1 MATALEQACTDG
13 LAAVRAR
20 EASLE
25 AFRLIAPV
33 IKLWDG
39 NIGLQH
45 VVRCENEYD
54 WLDNENDTG
63 KGTIKVDSDYEE
75 GQYLWDI
82 KGRRDRG
89 ETIDV
94 LVTVDY
100 VGRRWSGF
108 LDEVTIE
115 TNDLGQ
121 TIVTADFLSDY
132 EQLKWRDLWATPS
145 TPAGFQPFKVFMLG
159 GPTDWALGTAL
170 KLNLARAHGRPSGM
184 GWMDPLADGAADYRE
199 WPIVLAP
206 LDYETAASRGTV
218 TGLVLSRFKTWH
230 EAAEAM
236 LDDADLT
243 VRWRRY
249 MPGDAL
255 PWPGAQ
261 ISYGTLVVWFENN
274 SGGLTPNTTGS
285 FLGGIGQLVR
295 IFVSSVVE
303 GLGGGSLPID
313 NSEEAIVGI
322 PAVPEYQTPGYLG
335 TEPKGPYVFYPAGS
349 PGVVMQRATVKLARG
364 RRLTGGGHSMPMVNE
379 LISAAVQAIGDALA
393 AIPLAPIPPLGG
405 VADALLKPFY
415 EDTILAFMTVYLVNR
430 AAHLSHF
437 SLYEMW
443 VDGADQ
449 AYTLSATL
457 VLREAVRAT
466 DTKYS
471 ANMEIIDGAPWYVG
485 AKGYGHFDLGN
496 RILVQT
502 EGDRSGRIEAPRVKS
517 LRLSAAVGKAPGFGI
532 KLGSKDPVDAFGRV
546 LKRIQKL
553 ASGLK
558 AMGMI

>member
-1 MATALEQACTDG
+1 MATALEQACADG

-20 EASLE
+20 EATLE

-33 IKLWDG
+33 IKLYDG
-39 NIGLQH
+39 NIKLQH
-45 VVRCENEYD
+45 VVRCENDYD
-54 WLDNENDTG
+54 WLDIENDTAPG
-63 KGTIKVDSDYEE
+63 IVKIDSDYEE
-75 GQYLWDI
+75 AQWLWDI
-82 KGRRDRG
+82 KGRKDRG

-108 LDEVTIE
+108 LDDVTME

-121 TIVTADFLSDY
+121 SIVTANFLSDY
-132 EQLKWRDLWATPS
+132 EQVKWRHLWATPS

-184 GWMDPLADGAADYRE
+184 GWMDPLADGAADYRD

-243 VRWRRY
+243 LRWRRY

-261 ISYGTLVVWFENN
+261 ISYGTLVIWFENN
-274 SGGLTPNTTGS
+274 SGGLAPTTTGS
-285 FLGGIGQLVR
+285 FLSGVGQLVR
-295 IFVSSVVE
+295 IFVSSLVE
-303 GLGGGSLPID
+303 GIGGGSLPID
-313 NSEEAIVGI
+313 NGEQAIVGI
-322 PAVPEYQTPGYLG
+322 PAVPEYQAPGYLG

-349 PGVVMQRATVKLARG
+349 PGVVSQKATIKIGRG
-364 RRLTGGGHSMPMVNE
+364 HRLTGGGHSMPGVNS
-379 LISAAVQAIGDALA
+379 LISAAIQALGDALA

-430 AAHLSHF
+430 SAHLSHF

-466 DTKYS
+466 ETKYS
-471 ANMEIIDGAPWYVG
+471 ADMEIIDGAPWYVG

-517 LRLSAAVGKAPGFGI
+517 LRLTASPGKAPTFAI

-546 LKRIQKL
+546 VKRIQKL

>member
-1 MATALEQACTDG
+1 MATALEQACADG

-39 NIGLQH
+39 NINLQY
-45 VVRCENEYD
+45 VVRCENDYD
-54 WLDNENDTG
+54 WLDVENDTG
-63 KGTIKVDSDYEE
+63 PGVIKIDADYEE
-75 GQYLWDI
+75 AQWLWDI

-108 LDEVTIE
+108 ADEIDME

-121 TIVTADFLSDY
+121 SIVTAGFASDY
-132 EQLKWRDLWATPS
+132 EQVKWRHLWATPS
-145 TPAGFQPFKVFMLG
+145 TSAGFQPFKVFMLG

-184 GWMDPLADGAADYRE
+184 GWMDPLADGAADYRN

-249 MPGDAL
+249 MPGDPL

-261 ISYGTLVVWFENN
+261 VSYGTLVIWFENN
-274 SGGLTPNTTGS
+274 SGGLAPTATGS
-285 FLGGIGQLVR
+285 FLTGVGQLVR
-295 IFVSSVVE
+295 IFVSSLVE
-303 GLGGGSLPID
+303 GIGGGSLPID
-313 NSEEAIVGI
+313 NSEQAIVGI
-322 PAVPEYQTPGYLG
+322 PAVPEYQVPGYLG

-349 PGVVMQRATVKLARG
+349 PGVVSQSATIKIGRG
-364 RRLTGGGHSMPMVNE
+364 HRLTGGGHSMPGVNS
-379 LISAAVQAIGDALA
+379 LISAAIQALGDALA

-430 AAHLSHF
+430 SAHLSHF

-443 VDGADQ
+443 VEGADQ

-466 DTKYS
+466 ETKYS
-471 ANMEIIDGAPWYVG
+471 ADMEIIDGAPWYVG

-517 LRLSAAVGKAPGFGI
+517 LRLTASPGKAPAIAI

-546 LKRIQKL
+546 VKRIQKL

>member
-1 MATALEQACTDG
+1 MTTALEQACADG
-13 LAAVRAR
+13 LAAVRER
-20 EASLE
+20 EAALVMS
-25 AFRLIAPV
+25 RLYAPV
-33 IKLWDG
+33 VQLWDG
-39 NIGLQH
+39 NINLQY

-54 WLDNENDTG
+54 WLDVENDTG
-63 KGTIKVDSDYEE
+63 TGVIKIDSDHEE
-75 GQYLWDI
+75 AQWLWDI
-82 KGRRDRG
+82 RGRKDRG

-108 LDEVTIE
+108 LDTVDID

-121 TIVTADFLSDY
+121 SIVTANFLSDY
-132 EQLKWRDLWATPS
+132 EQLKWRDLWATPT

-170 KLNLARAHGRPSGM
+170 KLNLARAHGWPAGM
-184 GWMDPLADGAADYRE
+184 GWNDPLANGSADYTN

-206 LDYETAASRGTV
+206 LDYETAATRGTV

-230 EAAEAM
+230 ECAESM
-236 LDDADLT
+236 LHDADLT

-249 MPGDAL
+249 MPGDPL
-255 PWPGAQ
+255 PWEGAQ
-261 ISYGTLVVWFENN
+261 VAYGTLVIWFENN
-274 SGGLTPNTTGS
+274 SGGLAPTVTGS
-285 FLGGIGQLVR
+285 FWEGVGQLVR
-295 IFVSSVVE
+295 IFVSAFSE
-303 GLGGGSLPID
+303 GLGGGSLPIE
-313 NSEEAIVGI
+313 NSEQSVVGL
-322 PAVPEYQTPGYLG
+322 PPVPEYQEPGYLG
-335 TEPKGPYVFYPAGS
+335 TNPKVPFVFYPAGS
-349 PGVVMQRATVKLARG
+349 PGVVSQKASLRLARG
-364 RRLTGGGHSMPMVNE
+364 HRLTGGGHSMPGVNE
-379 LISAAVQAIGDALA
+379 IISVAIQAIGDALA
-393 AIPLAPIPPLGG
+393 AIPFVPPLGG
-405 VADALLKPFY
+405 VADALLAPFY

-430 AAHLSHF
+430 SQYLSHF

-466 DTKYS
+466 ETKYS
-471 ANMEIIDGAPWYVG
+471 ADMQIIDGAPWLVG
-485 AKGYGHFDLGN
+485 APGHGHFDLGN

-517 LRLSAAVGKAPGFGI
+517 LRLSAAPGRAPSFDI
-532 KLGSKDPVDAFGRV
+532 RLGSKDPQDAFGLI

-553 ASGLK
+553 VT
-558 AMGMI
+558 GMKMLGVL

>member
-1 MATALEQACTDG
+1 MATALEQACADG

-54 WLDNENDTG
+54 WLDVENDTG
-63 KGTIKVDSDYEE
+63 PGIVKIDADFEE

-82 KGRRDRG
+82 KGRKDRG

-108 LDEVTIE
+108 LDEVTME

-121 TIVTADFLSDY
+121 SIVTANFLSDY
-132 EQLKWRDLWATPS
+132 EQLKWRHLWATPS

-218 TGLVLSRFKTWH
+218 TGLALSRFKTYH
-230 EAAEAM
+230 EASEAM
-236 LDDADLT
+236 VEDADIT
-243 VRWRRY
+243 TRWRRY

-261 ISYGTLVVWFENN
+261 ISYGTLVIWFENN
-274 SGGLTPNTTGS
+274 SGGLAPTTTGT

-295 IFVSSVVE
+295 IFVSSLVE
-303 GLGGGSLPID
+303 GIGGGSLPID
-313 NSEEAIVGI
+313 NGEQAIVGI
-322 PAVPEYQTPGYLG
+322 PAVPEYQVPGYLG

-349 PGVVMQRATVKLARG
+349 PGVLSQSAKIKIGRG
-364 RRLTGGGHSMPMVNE
+364 HRLTGGGHSMPGVNE
-379 LISAAVQAIGDALA
+379 VISAAVQALGDALA

-430 AAHLSHF
+430 SAHLSHF

-443 VDGADQ
+443 VEGADQ

-466 DTKYS
+466 ETKYT
-471 ANMEIIDGAPWYVG
+471 ADMEIIDGSPWYVG

-517 LRLSAAVGKAPGFGI
+517 LRLTASPGVDPAFAI
-532 KLGSKDPVDAFGRV
+532 KLGSKDPVDAFGQV

>member
-1 MATALEQACTDG
+1 MATALEQACADG

-63 KGTIKVDSDYEE
+63 KGTIKVDTDYEE

-108 LDEVTIE
+108 LDEVTID

-132 EQLKWRDLWATPS
+132 EQLKWRHLWATPS
-145 TPAGFQPFKVFMLG
+145 TPAGFQPFKTFMLG
-159 GPTDWALGTAL
+159 GPTDWSLGTAL

-206 LDYETAASRGTV
+206 LDYETAATRGTV

-236 LDDADLT
+236 LDDADIT

-261 ISYGTLVVWFENN
+261 VSYGTLVVWFENN
-274 SGGLTPNTTGS
+274 SGGLTSNTTGS
-285 FLGGIGQLVR
+285 FFGGIAQLVR
-295 IFVSSVVE
+295 IFVSSAVE

-322 PAVPEYQTPGYLG
+322 PSVPEYQVPGYLG
-335 TEPKGPYVFYPAGS
+335 TEPKGTYVFYPAGS
-349 PGVVMQRATVKLARG
+349 PGVVMQKAKVKLARG

-405 VADALLKPFY
+405 VADALLAPFY

-430 AAHLSHF
+430 AAYLSHF

-457 VLREAVRAT
+457 VLREVVRAT
-466 DTKYS
+466 ETKYS
-471 ANMEIIDGAPWYVG
+471 ADMEIIDGAPWYVG

-496 RILVQT
+496 RIFVQT
-502 EGDRSGRIEAPRVKS
+502 EGDRSGRIESPRVKS

-546 LKRIQKL
+546 IKRIQKL